1 MYLHPKSVLVSYCV
15 LAEKAKAAGIS
26 MSEFVRRMIKEYAF
40 HEKPDAEFMRLFL
53 NLSQHGDNIARLAND
68 KDVSEK
74 IDVRILNEEIES
86 LRVLKS
92 EIKRRFLSN
101 WKNWI
106 VDKIVDV
113 VYL

>member
-1 MYLHPKSVLVSYCV
+1 MNKDRHIMIRVSNEDYRV
-15 LAEKAKAAGIS
+15 LAEKARAAGIS

-40 HEKPDAEFMRLFL
+40 PEKPDAEFMRLFL

-92 EIKRRFLSN
+92 EIRRRFLSN
-101 WKNWI
+101 WKN
-106 VDKIVDV
+106 
-113 VYL
+113 